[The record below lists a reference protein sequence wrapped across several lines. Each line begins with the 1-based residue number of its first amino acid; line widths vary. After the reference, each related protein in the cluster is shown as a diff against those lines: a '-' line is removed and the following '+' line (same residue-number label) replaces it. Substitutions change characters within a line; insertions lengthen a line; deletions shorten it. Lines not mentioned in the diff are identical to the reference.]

1 MTDPQAPDAR
11 LAALA
16 ASMPFAQLVGLQFT
30 EADKVRIRATV
41 TVGAAHC
48 TAGGI
53 AHGGFLMTLADCAG
67 AVGAFLNLPE
77 GSKGTTT
84 TESKTNLIGAAPVGT
99 VLTATAEPVSV
110 GRRLQ
115 VWQTRIETTEGKL
128 VALTTQTQLNL

>member
-1 MTDPQAPDAR
+1 MNTDPHAR
-11 LAALA
+11 LA
-16 ASMPFAQLVGLQFT
+16 ASMPFAQLIGLEFI
-30 EADKVRIRATV
+30 EADKSRVRAKV
-41 TVGAAHC
+41 TVGADHC
-48 TAGGI
+48 TAGSI
-53 AHGGFLMTLADCAG
+53 AHGGFLMTLADCVG

-84 TESKTNLIGAAPVGT
+84 TESKTNLIAGAPVGS

-115 VWQTRIETTEGKL
+115 VWQTRIEAEGGKL

>member
-1 MTDPQAPDAR
+1 MNQAQ
-11 LAALA
+11 LEALA
-16 ASMPFAQLVGLQFT
+16 ASMPFAAKTGLAFVS
-30 EADKVRIRATV
+30 ADRPVVVARAV
-41 TVGAAHC
+41 VGADHC

-84 TESKTNLIGAAPVGT
+84 TESKTNLIGAAPAGT
-99 VLTATAEPVSV
+99 ELAITATPISI

-115 VWQTRIETTEGKL
+115 VWQTRIETAEGKL
-128 VALTTQTQLNL
+128 IALTTQSQMNL

>member
-1 MTDPQAPDAR
+1 MSDAR
-11 LAALA
+11 LDALA
-16 ASMPFAQLVGLQFT
+16 ASMPFAKQIGLAFT
-30 EADKVRIRATV
+30 EADKARVRATV
-41 TVGAAHC
+41 TVSPDHC

-67 AVGAFLNLPE
+67 AVAAFLNLPE
-77 GSKGTTT
+77 GAKGTTT
-84 TESKTNLIGAAPVGT
+84 TESKTNLIAAAPVGT

-115 VWQTRIETTEGKL
+115 VWQTRIETAEGKL

>member
-1 MTDPQAPDAR
+1 MSDPR
-11 LAALA
+11 LDALA
-16 ASMPFAQLVGLQFT
+16 ASMPFAGQVGLRFT
-30 EADKVRIRATV
+30 QADKACVQAQV
-41 TVGAAHC
+41 TVGAEHC

-84 TESKTNLIGAAPVGT
+84 TESKTNLIAAAPAGS
-99 VLTATAEPVSV
+99 VLTATAEPVST

-115 VWQTRIETTEGKL
+115 VWQTRIETADGKL

>member
-1 MTDPQAPDAR
+1 MPPEQ

-16 ASMPFAQLVGLQFT
+16 ASMPFAGVIGLEVL
-30 EADKVRIRATV
+30 EAGKDKVAVRATV
-41 TVGAAHC
+41 RADLC

-67 AVGAFLNLPE
+67 ALGAFMNLPE

-84 TESKTNLIGAAPVGT
+84 TESKTNLIAAAPTGS
-99 VLTATAEPVSV
+99 VLTATATPVTT

-115 VWQTRIETTEGKL
+115 VWQTRVEREDGKL
-128 VALTTQTQLNL
+128 VALTTQSQMNL